1 MLKRY
6 WAAYPEEREEAPE
19 ETADRIMVFQRGA
32 EVVSEAG
39 RLDAAQLPRFRCKAC
54 PHGWI

>member
-32 EVVSEAG
+32 EVVSESQSQP
-39 RLDAAQLPRFRCKAC
+39 AQWLCFHK
-54 PHGWI
+54 